1 MASLAQDG
9 TSGRWTVQF
18 LARDGKRRSIR
29 LGAVSKRQAEAVRLK
44 VADLAGAVLS
54 GRAPADETAR
64 WLADLGEPLRGRL
77 AAVGL
82 IHSPAGSPTLK
93 AFIDD
98 YLAGRSDLKAGT
110 KQHIGHSAKN
120 LIDFFGP
127 EKPLRSL
134 TEGDG
139 DEWRRFLAEQGL
151 AEPTI
156 RRRCG
161 IGKQLLRAAQR
172 KHLIAVNPFAD
183 LRGGN
188 LPNPKRAFN
197 VTGDMAAKILDAC
210 PDAEWR
216 LIFALLRFG
225 GLRCPS
231 ELMLLRWNDVVWSE
245 DRKKERIIVHSPKTE
260 HHPGHE
266 SREMPIFAELVEPLR
281 AAFEAAAPGTEYIV
295 NRHRGAA
302 VAPRLRQEFLCIIA
316 KAGLQPWPRLFQ
328 NLRSSRQTELVE
340 QGHPLFV
347 ACAWLGNSQP
357 VAARHYL
364 QVTDADYSKAVHEAV
379 QKAVQPVR
387 ADVCQSVPTAGGQG
401 EETAFGTSWQGVA
414 QPDTDL
420 TSYLMGING

>member
-1 MASLAQDG
+1 LTQDG

-18 LARDGKRRSIR
+18 VGRDGKRRSVR
-29 LGAVSKRQAEAVRLK
+29 LGPQPKRQAENIRVK
-44 VADLAGAVLS
+44 IEELAGAVLND
-54 GRAPADETAR
+54 RDPDDETSR
-64 WLADLGEPLRGRL
+64 WLTDVGEPLRGRL

-93 AFIDD
+93 PFIDD

-110 KQHIGHSAKN
+110 KQHIGHTAKN

-139 DEWRRFLAEQGL
+139 DEWRRFLGEQGL

-172 KHLIAVNPFAD
+172 KHLIPANPFAD

-188 LPNPKRAFN
+188 LANPDRAFN

-210 PDAEWR
+210 AGEWK
-216 LIFALLRFG
+216 LIFSLLRYG

-231 ELMLLRWNDVVWSE
+231 ELMGLTWNDVLWGQ
-245 DRKKERIIVHSPKTE
+245 DRIIVHSPKTAR
-260 HHPGHE
+260 HRGHE
-266 SREMPIFAELVEPLR
+266 SRVIPIFPELMEPLR
-281 AAFEAAAPGTEYIV
+281 EGFEAAAPGTEYIV
-295 NRHRGAA
+295 NLHRGAA

-328 NLRSSRQTELVE
+328 NLRSSRQTELVQ
-340 QGHPLFV
+340 QGHPLHV
-347 ACAWLGNSQP
+347 ACAWLGNSAA

-364 QVTDADYSKAVHEAV
+364 QVTDADFSKAVHGAV
-379 QKAVQPVR
+379 QKAVQPPC
-387 ADVCQSVPTAGGQG
+387 AEVCLSVPSAEGQG
-401 EETAFGTSWQGVA
+401 EETAFGTPRQGVA
-414 QPDTDL
+414 QSDTHV
-420 TSYLMGING
+420 TSYLLGING

>member
-1 MASLAQDG
+1 MASLTQDG
-9 TSGRWTVQF
+9 ASGRWTVQF
-18 LARDGKRRSIR
+18 VGRDGKRRSVR
-29 LGAVSKRQAEAVRLK
+29 LGPQPKRQAENFRVK
-44 VADLAGAVLS
+44 IEELAGAVLNDRDPS
-54 GRAPADETAR
+54 DETSR
-64 WLADLGEPLRGRL
+64 WVAEVGEPLRGRL

-98 YLAGRSDLKAGT
+98 YLASRSDLKAGT

-172 KHLIAVNPFAD
+172 KHLIPANPFAD

-197 VTGDMAAKILDAC
+197 VTGNMAAKILDAC
-210 PDAEWR
+210 TGEWK
-216 LIFALLRFG
+216 LIFSLLRFG

-231 ELMLLRWNDVVWSE
+231 ELMPLRWNDVLWSE
-245 DRKKERIIVHSPKTE
+245 ERLTVHSPKTAR
-260 HHPGHE
+260 HRGHE
-266 SREMPIFAELVEPLR
+266 SRVIPIFPELMEPLR
-281 AAFEAAAPGTEYIV
+281 EAFEAAAPGTEYIV

-328 NLRSSRQTELVE
+328 NLRSSRQTELVQ
-340 QGHPLFV
+340 QGHPLHV

-364 QVTDADYSKAVHEAV
+364 QVTDADYFKAVHDPV
-379 QKAVQPVR
+379 QKAVQPPC
-387 ADVCQSVPTAGGQG
+387 ADVCLSVPTAGGQG

>member
-110 KQHIGHSAKN
+110 KQHIGHTAKN
-120 LIDFFGP
+120 LIDFLGA
-127 EKPLRSL
+127 EKPLREI

-172 KHLIAVNPFAD
+172 KHLIPANPFAD

-188 LPNPKRAFN
+188 LANPDRAFN

-210 PDAEWR
+210 TGEWK

-231 ELMLLRWNDVVWSE
+231 ELMGLRWNDVLWGQ
-245 DRKKERIIVHSPKTE
+245 DRIIVHSPKTA

-266 SREMPIFAELVEPLR
+266 SRVMPLFPELMEPLR
-281 AAFEAAAPGTEYIV
+281 EAFEAAAPGTEYIV

-328 NLRSSRQTELVE
+328 NLRSSRQTELVQ
-340 QGHPLFV
+340 QGHPLRV
-347 ACAWLGNSQP
+347 ACDWLGNSQP

-364 QVTDADYSKAVHEAV
+364 QVTDADYSKAVHDPV
-379 QKAVQPVR
+379 QKAVQPPC
-387 ADVCQSVPTAGGQG
+387 AEVCQSVPSAGGQG
-401 EETAFGTSWQGVA
+401 EETAFGTPRQGVA
-414 QPDTDL
+414 QSDTHV
-420 TSYLMGING
+420 TSYLLGING

>member
-1 MASLAQDG
+1 MASLTQDG
-9 TSGRWTVQF
+9 ASGRWTVQF
-18 LARDGKRRSIR
+18 VGRDGKRRSVR
-29 LGAVSKRQAEAVRLK
+29 LGPQPKRQAENFRVK
-44 VADLAGAVLS
+44 IEELAGAVLNDRDPS
-54 GRAPADETAR
+54 DETSR
-64 WLADLGEPLRGRL
+64 WVAEVGEPLRGRL

-82 IHSPAGSPTLK
+82 IHTPAGSLTLK

-98 YLAGRSDLKAGT
+98 YLASRSDLKAGT
-110 KQHIGHSAKN
+110 KQHIGHTAKN
-120 LIDFFGP
+120 LIDFFGA

-139 DEWRRFLAEQGL
+139 DEWRRFLGEQKL

-172 KHLIAVNPFAD
+172 KHLIPANPFAD

-188 LPNPKRAFN
+188 LANPDRAFN

-210 PDAEWR
+210 TGEWK

-231 ELMLLRWNDVVWSE
+231 ELMGLRWNDVLWGQ
-245 DRKKERIIVHSPKTE
+245 DRIIVHSPKTA

-266 SREMPIFAELVEPLR
+266 SRVTPLFPELMEPLR
-281 AAFEAAAPGTEYIV
+281 EAFEAAAPGTEYIV

-316 KAGLQPWPRLFQ
+316 KAGLQPWPRLFR
-328 NLRSSRQTELVE
+328 NLRSSRQTELVQ

-364 QVTDADYSKAVHEAV
+364 QVTDADYSKAVHGAV
-379 QKAVQPVR
+379 QKAVQPPC
-387 ADVCQSVPTAGGQG
+387 AEVCLSVPLSGGQDA
-401 EETAFGTSWQGVA
+401 ETPFGTPRQGVA
-414 QPDTDL
+414 QADTHL
-420 TSYLMGING
+420 TSYLSGING